1 MTKKFVTEARLHH
14 KMDLKYEVRCFNK
27 PIMICEYKPDGYTK
41 NINKIFKQSPY
52 GYFEYFK
59 EIFHQD
65 MHGVTLK
72 KENVCV
78 QALYLIFCANKPR
91 TSDKTGRRTR
101 KQSDGSTFILAR
113 QIGNKNKNI
122 DFDNNKYVYY
132 NIEI

>member
-1 MTKKFVTEARLHH
+1 LEKDEKFVTEARLHH

-72 KENVCV
+72 KRLYVYKHYILFSVLTNQKHPIKQVEGLGNKAMV
-78 QALYLIFCANKPR
+78 ALLYLPGK
-91 TSDKTGRRTR
+91 
-101 KQSDGSTFILAR
+101 LATKIKCR
-113 QIGNKNKNI
+113 
-122 DFDNNKYVYY
+122 F
-132 NIEI
+132 